1 VISHLIYQAALYTAL
16 LTRGGGSGSV
26 TSIRWWGQ
34 KAAPTS
40 QPAAGKRGVKQLLDD
55 LIEMGARR
63 DFFTFLYLPC
73 ALLHLDLIAVM
84 WSAVIFLVSGA
95 MTGAQWVVAGGPEKA
110 GGR

>member
-1 VISHLIYQAALYTAL
+1 M
-16 LTRGGGSGSV
+16 
-26 TSIRWWGQ
+26 
-34 KAAPTS
+34 
-40 QPAAGKRGVKQLLDD
+40 KQLLDD

-95 MTGAQWVVAGGPEKA
+95 MTGAQWVVAGGPEAA
-110 GGR
+110 GRREGG